1 MDIKLN
7 FINNSNDKS
16 NSDVVIFQK
25 NQNTDFDE
33 KAVAWK
39 VIQNCGSNSRHP
51 FIYPMTMQIAAG
63 DSYGNETLPVG
74 AQNGQLFHMI
84 RNDTGNVV
92 EVAGQSTNPTEVQFK
107 NDLATGAVSGKI
119 YKDGRLLAIKN
130 TIVPQQ
136 KAVFQFL
143 PKLFIGTI
151 SEIHEG
157 DEMNSAVVADVNTEL
172 DLVGILSADIVME
185 GGGPGASSTAFTFKL
200 ENVVRSN

>member
-7 FINNSNDKS
+7 FINKSNDKS

-33 KAVAWK
+33 VAVAWR
-39 VIQNCGSNSRHP
+39 VIQNCGFNSRHP

-63 DSYGNETLPVG
+63 DSYGNETLPED

-84 RNDTGNVV
+84 KDGTGDVV
-92 EVAGQSTNPTEVQFK
+92 EVVGQSTNPTEVQFK
-107 NDLATGAVSGKI
+107 NDLEIGAVSGRI

-157 DEMNSAVVADVNTEL
+157 DEMNSAVVADLNTEL
-172 DLVGILSADIVME
+172 DLVGIISADIVMR
-185 GGGPGASSTAFTFKL
+185 GGGPGANSTAITFTL
-200 ENVVRSN
+200 ENVVRG